1 MFAREPRHLLIY
13 LLYLISVFCES
24 VLGLLMFQ
32 NINKLGFSCV
42 YLLYV
47 TMFYQSDFVQKNVCL
62 SAKIRS

>member
-1 MFAREPRHLLIY
+1 
-13 LLYLISVFCES
+13 
-24 VLGLLMFQ
+24 MFQ